1 MNIFGRKKR
10 KKPQHKT
17 KWPSPKRAYANK
29 PPGLRAYLL
38 RQAISQ
44 EMPTETMKAYT
55 TEANRIDNEFSKQN
69 TSASRLEKAG
79 KLDKAIK
86 IYESMI
92 ADLFDGSHP
101 YTRLRI
107 IYSKQ
112 KRYEQAI
119 RVCAQFI
126 NMTDQMIKLGSSRK
140 DLRSKRQQFR
150 EWKVKLG
157 KK

>member
-1 MNIFGRKKR
+1 M
-10 KKPQHKT
+10 
-17 KWPSPKRAYANK
+17 A
-29 PPGLRAYLL
+29 
-38 RQAISQ
+38 
-44 EMPTETMKAYT
+44 AYT
-55 TEANRIDNEFSKQN
+55 TEANRIDNDFAKR
-69 TSASRLEKAG
+69 SASASQLEKAG

-92 ADLFDGSHP
+92 ADVFDGSHP

-112 KRYEQAI
+112 KRYDQAI
-119 RVCAQFI
+119 RVCDQFI
-126 NMTDQMIKLGSSRK
+126 TMADQMIKLGSSRK